1 MFGKDQKW
9 RQNLK
14 TPNSGK
20 RTRGGGRGGGWG
32 KGRWVGGEG
41 DWVTGTEVGT

>member
-1 MFGKDQKW
+1 MGNIRKGDRTW
-9 RQNLK
+9 K

-20 RTRGGGRGGGWG
+20 GPRGGGRGCGRGGG
-32 KGRWVGGEG
+32 G